1 MLDGKSKKQCAG
13 FKFVISTVMRSY
25 LLVMNSH
32 VNNQNVPLL
41 LNSFLLLG
49 FPSPT
54 LFEVFPVKEES

>member
-1 MLDGKSKKQCAG
+1 MEDGKSEMQCAG

-41 LNSFLLLG
+41 LNSFLLG

-54 LFEVFPVKEES
+54 LFEVFPIKEES

>member
-1 MLDGKSKKQCAG
+1 MQCAG

-41 LNSFLLLG
+41 LHCSLLLG
-49 FPSPT
+49 IPSPT